1 MSHADALQ
9 IIGGLFGCW
18 IAGYSAG
25 FIIKYI
31 KQLSEHI

>member
-1 MSHADALQ
+1 MSHLEALQ

-25 FIIKYI
+25 FIIKFI
-31 KQLSEHI
+31 KQLSEKI